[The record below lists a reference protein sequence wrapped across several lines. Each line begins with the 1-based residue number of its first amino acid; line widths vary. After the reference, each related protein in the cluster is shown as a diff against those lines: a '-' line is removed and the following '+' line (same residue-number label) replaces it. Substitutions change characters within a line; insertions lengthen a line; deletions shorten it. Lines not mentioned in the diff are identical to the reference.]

1 MAGDRGPNV
10 GEMGT
15 VLRYVARSK
24 LAELVLKPLEDALH
38 AVGYCGY
45 VDVNCIIDDKGQPW
59 PLEFTMRPGWPT
71 FNIQQALNKGD
82 PAEWLGCL
90 AAGRDSR
97 PWRLGTVA
105 TGVVMALP
113 EFPYGKTKVEN
124 MVGVPILGLTS
135 AILDSVHPCAAMHGN
150 RNRPVHKPVASG
162 SLPDPG
168 EDQGAGLAVLAAGY
182 RSAIEEAATRDPE
195 ARVRVEAAVL
205 NAAGDFEALLG
216 MSLAFARQVMEMK
229 LDPEHKNF
237 PKVLSVKQA
246 IAQSMLTATARVRD
260 GLLKPRE
267 DDGMDEVL
275 RRIRG
280 EAGEP
285 EAVAP
290 LAPVEDDY
298 DPFS

>member
-1 MAGDRGPNV
+1 
-10 GEMGT
+10 
-15 VLRYVARSK
+15 
-24 LAELVLKPLEDALH
+24 
-38 AVGYCGY
+38 
-45 VDVNCIIDDKGQPW
+45 
-59 PLEFTMRPGWPT
+59 
-71 FNIQQALNKGD
+71 
-82 PAEWLGCL
+82 
-90 AAGRDSR
+90 
-97 PWRLGTVA
+97 
-105 TGVVMALP
+105 
-113 EFPYGKTKVEN
+113 
-124 MVGVPILGLTS
+124 
-135 AILDSVHPCAAMHGN
+135 
-150 RNRPVHKPVASG
+150 
-162 SLPDPG
+162 
-168 EDQGAGLAVLAAGY
+168 
-182 RSAIEEAATRDPE
+182 
-195 ARVRVEAAVL
+195 
-205 NAAGDFEALLG
+205 